1 MAMENE
7 IIKYYKELRIEYEL
21 TKLKIKFLE
30 DKKTYISTLADKI
43 EYLKVEYELKEA
55 NIYIKKV
62 YQHLKALNDSIS
74 KIYYSF
80 ESKEDRSIFL
90 LHFMNNNTME
100 TIIKKTHLKQ
110 QEIESIINNINSQIN
125 SIKV

>member
-80 ESKEDRSIFL
+80 ESKEDA
-90 LHFMNNNTME
+90 
-100 TIIKKTHLKQ
+100 LKAL
-110 QEIESIINNINSQIN
+110 
-125 SIKV
+125 KGG